1 MIWTLFILYE
11 KISIRID
18 MQTITFIG
26 NGNMGLS
33 IAKGLKDKYNIE
45 VVGRNLEKLDQFE
58 DHLGVKVDKY
68 LLDDFDIT
76 EKTILFCVKP
86 ANVEE
91 VGKKLK
97 GKARVVFSVLAGTTI
112 EKLKKHLKTKA
123 VVRTMPNLAASA
135 GASMTTLTGDH
146 NFRKEA
152 EVLLGAVG
160 DTLWLE
166 SEKEIDIATALAGS
180 GPAYLALIA
189 EALADGAVKQGL
201 KREDAMA
208 AMRGLFSGF
217 GKLIQEIHPALLK
230 DGVMSPGGTTAA
242 GYAALE
248 DGNVRAACI
257 NAIEEA
263 YTRAKEL

>member
-1 MIWTLFILYE
+1 
-11 KISIRID
+11 

-33 IAKGLKDKYNIE
+33 IAQGLKEKYNIE
-45 VVGRNLEKLDQFE
+45 VVGRDMAKLDIFE
-58 DHLGVKVDKY
+58 KRLGVKIDKY
-68 LLDDFDIT
+68 LLDDFDVSN
-76 EKTILFCVKP
+76 KTLLLCVKP

-91 VGKKLK
+91 VSKKLK
-97 GKARVVFSVLAGTTI
+97 GKAKVLISVLAGTSV
-112 EKLKKHLKTKA
+112 EKLKKHFKPKA
-123 VVRTMPNLAASA
+123 VVRAMPNLAASV
-135 GASMTTLTGDH
+135 GASMTTLTGDEK
-146 NFRKEA
+146 FRKEA
-152 EVLLGAVG
+152 ESLLGAVG
-160 DTLWLE
+160 TTLWMN

-208 AMRGLFSGF
+208 VMRGLFAGF
-217 GKLIQEIHPALLK
+217 GTLIQEVHPALLK

-248 DGNVRAACI
+248 EGNVRASCMD
-257 NAIEEA
+257 AIEEA
-263 YTRAKEL
+263 YKRAKEL

>member
-1 MIWTLFILYE
+1 
-11 KISIRID
+11 

-33 IAKGLKDKYNIE
+33 IAHGLKNKYNIE
-45 VVGRNLEKLDQFE
+45 VVGRNMEKLNAFE
-58 DHLGVKVDKY
+58 ESLGIKVDKY
-68 LLDDFDIT
+68 LLENFDISG
-76 EKTILFCVKP
+76 KTALLCVKP

-91 VGKKLK
+91 VSKQLK
-97 GKARVVFSVLAGTTI
+97 GKARVLFSVLAGTSL
-112 EKLKKHLKTKA
+112 EKLKKHFKPKA
-123 VVRTMPNLAASA
+123 AVRAMPNLAASV
-135 GASMTTLTGDH
+135 GASMTTLTGDEE
-146 NFRKEA
+146 FKKEA
-152 EVLLGAVG
+152 KALLGAVG
-160 DTLWLE
+160 DTLWLS

-208 AMRGLFSGF
+208 TMRGLFAGF
-217 GKLIQEIHPALLK
+217 GTLIQDVHPAILK

-248 DGNVRAACI
+248 EGNVRSSCI
-257 NAIEEA
+257 KAIDKA
-263 YTRAKEL
+263 YKKAKEL

>member
-1 MIWTLFILYE
+1 
-11 KISIRID
+11 

-33 IAKGLKDKYNIE
+33 IAKGLKGKYNIE
-45 VVGRNLEKLDQFE
+45 VVGRDMDKLNAFE
-58 DHLGVKVDKY
+58 EHLGTKVDKN
-68 LLDDFDIT
+68 LIDDFDMT
-76 EKTILFCVKP
+76 DKTVLFCVKP

-97 GKARVVFSVLAGTTI
+97 GKARVVFSVLAGTTVD
-112 EKLKKHLKTKA
+112 KLKKHLKTKS
-123 VVRTMPNLAASA
+123 VVRTMPNLAASV
-135 GASMTTLTGDH
+135 GHSMTTLTGDH
-146 NFRKEA
+146 RFRKEA
-152 EVLLGAVG
+152 EALLGAVG
-160 DTLWLE
+160 NTLWLE

-208 AMRGLFSGF
+208 TMKGLFAGF
-217 GKLIQEIHPALLK
+217 GELIQEVHPALLK
-230 DGVMSPGGTTAA
+230 DNVMSPGGTTAA
-242 GYAALE
+242 GYTALE

-257 NAIEEA
+257 DAIEQA
-263 YTRAKEL
+263 YKRAKEL

>member
-1 MIWTLFILYE
+1 
-11 KISIRID
+11 

-33 IAKGLKDKYNIE
+33 IAKGLKDIYNIE
-45 VVGRNLEKLDQFE
+45 VVGRNMDKLEAFE
-58 DHLGVKVDKY
+58 KALELKIDKY

-76 EKTILFCVKP
+76 DKTILFCVKP

-91 VGKKLK
+91 VAAKLK
-97 GKARVVFSVLAGTTI
+97 GKARVVFSVLAGTSL
-112 EKLKKHLKTKA
+112 EKLKQNLSTHA
-123 VVRTMPNLAASA
+123 VVRTMPNLAASV
-135 GASMTTLTGDH
+135 GRSMTTLTGDMSH
-146 NFRKEA
+146 KEEA
-152 EVLLGAVG
+152 KTLLGAIG
-160 DTLWLE
+160 ETLWLD

-201 KREDAMA
+201 KREDAMT

-217 GKLIQEIHPALLK
+217 GELIQDVHPSLLK
-230 DGVMSPGGTTAA
+230 DRVMSPGGTTAA

-248 DGNVRAACI
+248 DGNVRAACM
-257 NAIEEA
+257 NAIEKA
-263 YTRAKEL
+263 YKRAKEL